1 MKIYPKTS
9 LQDMCEEMNEINRNS
24 EGMEL
29 QFFHEKD
36 IADEFDFESLIRQ
49 RKKNFQI

>member
-9 LQDMCEEMNEINRNS
+9 FQDMCEEMNKINRNS

-29 QFFHEKD
+29 QFFHEND

>member
-9 LQDMCEEMNEINRNS
+9 LQDMSEEMNEINRNS

-29 QFFHEKD
+29 QFFHEK
-36 IADEFDFESLIRQ
+36 IL
-49 RKKNFQI
+49 QINSILKV

>member
-9 LQDMCEEMNEINRNS
+9 LQDMSEEMNEINRNS

-29 QFFHEKD
+29 QFFH
-36 IADEFDFESLIRQ
+36 IS
-49 RKKNFQI
+49 